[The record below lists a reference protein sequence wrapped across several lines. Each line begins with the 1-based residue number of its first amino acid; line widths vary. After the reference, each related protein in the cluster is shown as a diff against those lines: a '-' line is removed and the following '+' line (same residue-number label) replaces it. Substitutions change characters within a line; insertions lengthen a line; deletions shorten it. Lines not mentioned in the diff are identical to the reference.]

1 MLDLRYYYYYVCYT
15 HLPNKENI
23 VVVYQLRAIGSYFPH
38 KHSVYISHFS
48 PTRIMAPITVEQL
61 HLFHRIDREVFS
73 CLVIKLARDPAQS
86 LLIMALWLWLEK
98 MGYPNVIS
106 KLVGLPHTLINALA
120 NEAVTCLKSLE
131 LENAHIPKGGGRG
144 GALPLT
150 TTILQM
156 EISLQFFT
164 HKRFTAIAGI
174 KNVLNKTCAR
184 IFTDILLSIILG
196 STSTST
202 STSTS
207 LPYPYRP
214 LIVPGFPH
222 PLFGTFTI
230 PPTNFEEMDLS
241 DPRIWD
247 DDKRTSDDV
256 IDDDKTMFLTFSRG
270 FPVTEEEV
278 RHLFTSTY
286 GDCIKA
292 MHMGNEDANE
302 QVLFATM
309 VLNDVETLD
318 RILNGKHIA
327 KFRVNGKHI
336 WARKYER
343 RD

>member
-1 MLDLRYYYYYVCYT
+1 
-15 HLPNKENI
+15 
-23 VVVYQLRAIGSYFPH
+23 
-38 KHSVYISHFS
+38 
-48 PTRIMAPITVEQL
+48 
-61 HLFHRIDREVFS
+61 
-73 CLVIKLARDPAQS
+73 
-86 LLIMALWLWLEK
+86 
-98 MGYPNVIS
+98 
-106 KLVGLPHTLINALA
+106 
-120 NEAVTCLKSLE
+120 
-131 LENAHIPKGGGRG
+131 
-144 GALPLT
+144 
-150 TTILQM
+150 
-156 EISLQFFT
+156 
-164 HKRFTAIAGI
+164 
-174 KNVLNKTCAR
+174 
-184 IFTDILLSIILG
+184 
-196 STSTST
+196 
-202 STSTS
+202 
-207 LPYPYRP
+207 
-214 LIVPGFPH
+214 
-222 PLFGTFTI
+222 
-230 PPTNFEEMDLS
+230 MDLS

-247 DDKRTSDDV
+247 DDKRTSGDV